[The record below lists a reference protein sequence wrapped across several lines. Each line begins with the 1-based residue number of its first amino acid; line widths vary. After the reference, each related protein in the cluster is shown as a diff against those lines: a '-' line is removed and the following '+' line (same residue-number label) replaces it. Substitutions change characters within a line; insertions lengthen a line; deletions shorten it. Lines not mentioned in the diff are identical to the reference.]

1 MEKTKIFNTTSV
13 VEDIRRKGHSIERI
27 EDIIFFE
34 NSKNF
39 KWDIEKVNKTMSHLK
54 EYLEICDKKEIL
66 NLNGL
71 INLIIKY
78 AKYLAKTDSFYTE
91 YFCKNNEK
99 KLLFHSYI
107 VYITNL
113 FFKRYGKNKNKFGN
127 EVDIEETIA
136 ILSILRTFEK

>member
-13 VEDIRRKGHSIERI
+13 VKDIRGKGHPIEPI

-34 NSKNF
+34 NPKNF
-39 KWDIEKVNKTMSHLK
+39 KWNIEKVNKTISHLK

-78 AKYLAKTDSFYTE
+78 AKHLANTDSLFTRCFNE
-91 YFCKNNEK
+91 NNEK

-107 VYITNL
+107 IYIINL
-113 FFKRYGKNKNKFGN
+113 FFKRYGNNKNKFGN
-127 EVDIEETIA
+127 EINIEETIE
-136 ILSILRTFEK
+136 ILMILRTFKK